1 MGLWREEIDREM
13 EDIMSTKTLSY
24 PKNVNYKQHLHN
36 FKYNSDKMKLTE
48 RNQHAKC
55 AVFIWGLD
63 KLGVY

>member
-1 MGLWREEIDREM
+1 M
-13 EDIMSTKTLSY
+13 ERGNRQGNGGHYEYKNLTC

-63 KLGVY
+63 KLGV